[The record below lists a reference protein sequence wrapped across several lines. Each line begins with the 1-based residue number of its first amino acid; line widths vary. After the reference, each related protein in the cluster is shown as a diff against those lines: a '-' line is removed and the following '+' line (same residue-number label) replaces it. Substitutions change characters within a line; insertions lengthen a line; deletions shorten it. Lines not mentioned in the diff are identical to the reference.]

1 MAGRGATTFQ
11 KRQKEQSRKE
21 KREEKLAR
29 RLQRKEGGPET
40 AELRPSDLLG
50 EETDLSSLDSPR
62 AMEILRALENPP
74 SKADDSVAS

>member
-50 EETDLSSLDSPR
+50 EETDASLDSPR
-62 AMEILRALENPP
+62 ALEILRALENPP
-74 SKADDSVAS
+74 AKNDDSAA